1 MLSLGAT
8 RWQPR
13 AHLTGKHMGA
23 FSLPNPSYSGAS
35 NVPAKT
41 PRKDG
46 PVARMQ
52 RYRRNWQY
60 RAIEDATH
68 FITANVPPEIL
79 EGLKEKKEPV
89 SQYVTKLM
97 KAIVRCIRVRSPKYQ
112 ADYIW
117 VLEAKNGIHVHIAI
131 RIPEGVAIKAV
142 ESLLAQ
148 KFGVGTSSRSKGFP
162 DLYRDNSKLP
172 VHIATV
178 SPERR
183 YQVTGSAG
191 FKGLLD
197 YLSKSLDCNSR
208 RRKGSNLGKIVG
220 ASQSVM

>member
-1 MLSLGAT
+1 
-8 RWQPR
+8 
-13 AHLTGKHMGA
+13 MGA

-52 RYRRNWQY
+52 RYRRNWRN

-131 RIPEGVAIKAV
+131 RMPEGVAIKAV

-148 KFGVGTSSRSKGFP
+148 KFGVGMAARRNGFP
-162 DLYRDNSKLP
+162 DLYQNNSGLP
-172 VHIATV
+172 VHVAAV
-178 SPERR
+178 SPARR
-183 YQVTGSAG
+183 YTATNATG
-191 FKGLLD
+191 FDGLLD
-197 YLSKSLDCNSR
+197 YLSKNLNANWH
-208 RRKGSNLGKIVG
+208 RRKGANLGKLVG